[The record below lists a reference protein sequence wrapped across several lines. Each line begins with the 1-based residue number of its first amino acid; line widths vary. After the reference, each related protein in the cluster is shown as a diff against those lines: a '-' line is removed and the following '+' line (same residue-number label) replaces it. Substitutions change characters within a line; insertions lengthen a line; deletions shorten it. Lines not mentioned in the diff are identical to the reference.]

1 MEHMTIGEVSAR
13 FQISARMLR
22 YYEKAGLLESTRKE
36 NYAYRIYQEEEV
48 RKIQQI
54 ILLRKLQLP
63 LKQIRSILNRD
74 KAETVRIL
82 KAQIQNMDENEKT
95 IQTMKKALERLLE
108 ILCEKPS
115 EQNDW
120 DFTQESSIVSLTE
133 FLPMEKH
140 HLTEGGKRITMKEMI
155 EKGSCVR
162 IVLLPPCTV
171 AACQFTGENPEETVG
186 GILSAFVRSSRLY
199 EKKPDARMFG
209 FNHPDPE
216 PGNEAHGYEV
226 WATIPDDLEVPEP
239 LVKKHF
245 DGGMYAA
252 YTIHFPDFH
261 EWSFLSEWV
270 QRSDLWQADYHDP
283 SLKDMDGCLEEHLNW
298 IYSAHKGWPEDN
310 PADGKIDLLIPI
322 KRRETE

>member
-1 MEHMTIGEVSAR
+1 
-13 FQISARMLR
+13 
-22 YYEKAGLLESTRKE
+22 
-36 NYAYRIYQEEEV
+36 
-48 RKIQQI
+48 
-54 ILLRKLQLP
+54 
-63 LKQIRSILNRD
+63 
-74 KAETVRIL
+74 
-82 KAQIQNMDENEKT
+82 
-95 IQTMKKALERLLE
+95 MKK
-108 ILCEKPS
+108 S
-115 EQNDW
+115 
-120 DFTQESSIVSLTE
+120 
-133 FLPMEKH
+133 
-140 HLTEGGKRITMKEMI
+140 
-155 EKGSCVR
+155 
-162 IVLLPPCTV
+162 
-171 AACQFTGENPEETVG
+171 
-186 GILSAFVRSSRLY
+186 
-199 EKKPDARMFG
+199 RMFG

-252 YTIHFPDFH
+252 YTIPFPDFH